1 MQVKKE
7 ATKKRILDAAMTE
20 FMAHGYEKASM
31 RQIATRAGVTKGGIY
46 TYFQSKDDLFC
57 NLAKPGFDVLMA
69 GMDVDYGNLYEGVA
83 YETVYNYEQSY
94 KDMQAFVEFV
104 MSQRDLIFLLF
115 FRSSG
120 SSLEG
125 YKEQL
130 GQIYE
135 RNSRKFYDII
145 GRNNPHLNTQVSE
158 LFLHSCAN
166 LFLGFME
173 ELLIHNPK
181 AGEYDQFIRE
191 MSAFVYF
198 GVYEVIRQ
206 VKPCK

>member
-7 ATKKRILDAAMTE
+7 AIKKKILDAAKTE

-57 NLAKPGFDVLMA
+57 NLAKPGFEALMA
-69 GMDVDYGNLYEGVA
+69 GMDVDYGSLYEGVT
-83 YETVYNYEQSY
+83 YESVYDYEQSY
-94 KDMQAFVEFV
+94 KDMQAFVTYV
-104 MSQRDLIFLLF
+104 MAQRDLMFLLF

-120 SSLEG
+120 SSFEG
-125 YKEQL
+125 YKERL

-135 RNSRKFYDII
+135 KNSRKFYDVI
-145 GRNNPHLNTQVSE
+145 GKNNPHLNTQVSE

-173 ELLIHNPK
+173 ELLIHNPDE
-181 AGEYDQFIRE
+181 GEYDQFIRE

-198 GVYEVIRQ
+198 GAYEVMRQ
-206 VKPCK
+206 VPPPA